1 MRKVRT
7 KSLPEGHVALPLP
20 IYRRLQALA
29 VDSRRSE
36 TEILEMAIRIFATA
50 VSRASFFKLPERTPK
65 PKPRKQR
72 GGIASV
78 GAVATRIVNT
88 KKEDPNL

>member
-29 VDSRRSE
+29 IDSRRSE

-50 VSRASFFKLPERTPK
+50 VSRASFFKLPKRTPK
-65 PKPRKQR
+65 PQTSKQR
-72 GGIASV
+72 KEITSV
-78 GAVATRIVNT
+78 GTIANRIVKNQ
-88 KKEDPNL
+88 KGKPPQ